1 MSRHHAPCETQSCRT
16 FECVPWRIVDITS
29 NVARVCSN
37 RTSRLRWVRRVCA
50 CASHCYL
57 IVVSLLRRV
66 PVLVIVTSC
75 ATSKTSVRRR
85 HRRDATRLRLQSQ
98 SRRTRNA
105 CVCLCTA
112 CVCLCVSACVFVCV
126 RVALCVCACVC
137 VCACHIICHMCMA
150 SFLILVIDAHREWH
164 GSRGAF
170 KDHHTAEQR
179 RGRARAREPVPAVD
193 GSGALQRSGEGWD
206 GVDSAPH
213 AAARLARTARAR
225 RGRHAPRRPR
235 ARRAKVRAS
244 A

>member
-1 MSRHHAPCETQSCRT
+1 MWYRVAFATRAAPRHTTQHGSMPR
-16 FECVPWRIVDITS
+16 RIVDITS
-29 NVARVCSN
+29 VVARVCSN
-37 RTSRLRWVRRVCA
+37 RTSRCGRGNVCDGCVA
-50 CASHCYL
+50 CARAHCL
-57 IVVSLLRRV
+57 IVSLLRRV

-85 HRRDATRLRLQSQ
+85 RHATRLRLQSQ

-105 CVCLCTA
+105 CVCR
-112 CVCLCVSACVFVCV
+112 VCVCV
-126 RVALCVCACVC
+126 RACGFMCVRVC
-137 VCACHIICHMCMA
+137 VCGVCHITCHMCMA

-170 KDHHTAEQR
+170 KDRHTAEQR

-235 ARRAKVRAS
+235 ARREGPRVRMIGAV
-244 A
+244 